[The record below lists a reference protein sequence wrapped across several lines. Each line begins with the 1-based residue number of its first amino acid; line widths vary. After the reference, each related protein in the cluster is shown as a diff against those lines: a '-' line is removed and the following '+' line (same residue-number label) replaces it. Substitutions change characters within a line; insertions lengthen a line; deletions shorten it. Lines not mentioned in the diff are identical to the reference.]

1 MEGKKTVKVKT
12 EERDRFSYRNPK
24 GQKLPAFGEESY
36 QTGTYNMMDESRA
49 PVVRAVA
56 LACALLAD
64 WLRGRSFLTPR
75 LACTRPPS
83 LLLAAVAGGGR

>member
-1 MEGKKTVKVKT
+1 VDSKKTVKVKT

-56 LACALLAD
+56 LPRALLAD
-64 WLRGRSFLTPR
+64 
-75 LACTRPPS
+75 
-83 LLLAAVAGGGR
+83 